1 MFWLKLK
8 KSLGL
13 IRTKTFEQIILFN
26 KIRNSGLFDEQYY
39 LHKYPDV
46 KQAKLNPI
54 HHYLTFGW
62 QEGRNPSTH
71 FDTNAYLE
79 NNPDVASAK
88 VCPLVHYINY
98 GKLEGR
104 HVHELPADPQN
115 STISQ
120 AVYKTVKKSKLFNKK
135 WYLKK
140 YPDVKRA
147 KVDAIEHYIVHGAP
161 EGRNP
166 SKYFDTKYYLNTYT
180 DIKAA
185 GMNPLYHYII
195 YGKGEG
201 RTIRT
206 VSGKTIKPKR
216 ALKQKIKYAWEYPVR
231 VHNEY
236 HRLKDEIKK
245 IKSGK

>member
-13 IRTKTFEQIILFN
+13 IRTKKFEQIVLFN
-26 KIRNSGLFDEQYY
+26 KIRNSGMFDEQYY

-71 FDTNAYLE
+71 FDTNAYLA

-98 GKLEGR
+98 GKLE
-104 HVHELPADPQN
+104 LPADSQN
-115 STISQ
+115 STISR

-140 YPDVKRA
+140 YPDVKSS
-147 KVDAIEHYIVHGAP
+147 KIDAVEHYIRYGAN

-166 SKYFDTKYYLNTYT
+166 SKHFDTIHYLNTL
-180 DIKAA
+180 I
-185 GMNPLYHYII
+185 P
-195 YGKGEG
+195 
-201 RTIRT
+201 
-206 VSGKTIKPKR
+206 
-216 ALKQKIKYAWEYPVR
+216 
-231 VHNEY
+231 
-236 HRLKDEIKK
+236 
-245 IKSGK
+245 

>member
-8 KSLGL
+8 KALGL
-13 IRTKTFEQIILFN
+13 IRTKKYEEIVLFN
-26 KIRNSGLFDEQYY
+26 KIRNSGMFDEQYY

-46 KQAKLNPI
+46 KQAKSHPI
-54 HHYLTFGW
+54 HHYITHGW
-62 QEGRNPSTH
+62 REGRNPSTH
-71 FDTNAYLE
+71 FDNDAYLSD
-79 NNPDVASAK
+79 NPDVASAN

-104 HVHELPADPQN
+104 SVRELPSAPQN
-115 STISQ
+115 RTITQ
-120 AVYKTVKKSKLFNKK
+120 GAYKALKKSKLFNKK
-135 WYLKK
+135 WYLKT
-140 YPDVKRA
+140 YNDVKRA
-147 KVDAIEHYIVHGAP
+147 KVDAIEHYIVHGAN

-166 SKYFDTKYYLNTYT
+166 SKYFNTLYYLKSNP
-180 DIKAA
+180 DVKQA
-185 GMNPLYHYII
+185 GMNPLYHYIR

-216 ALKQKIKYAWEYPVR
+216 TLKQKIKYAWEYPVR
-231 VHNEY
+231 VHDEY